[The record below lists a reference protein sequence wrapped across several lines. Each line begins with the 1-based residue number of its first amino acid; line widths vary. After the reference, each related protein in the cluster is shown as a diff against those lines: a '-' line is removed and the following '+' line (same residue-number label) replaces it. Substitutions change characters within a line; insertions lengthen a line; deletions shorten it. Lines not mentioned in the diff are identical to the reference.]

1 MSKQNFVLTEKQACL
16 VEKLVDSGKYRTIND
31 VIGDGLSLLERRE
44 TEVAAQLEVMQAHIQ
59 EAESISDQLQPRQ
72 PEDIVL

>member
-1 MSKQNFVLTEKQACL
+1 MSKQNFVLTEKQTCL
-16 VEKLVDSGKYRTIND
+16 VEKLVDSGKYRTINE

-44 TEVAAQLEVMQAHIQ
+44 TEVAAKLEAMQAHIL

-72 PEDIVL
+72 PEDIML